1 MVNYEC
7 DGLGYKTSSTKGER
21 CCPSCGSTNF
31 VMDECKCELVCSN
44 CGLVIDDEFIQYGP

>member
-1 MVNYEC
+1 MVNYDC

-21 CCPSCGSTNF
+21 CCPCCGSTNF
-31 VMDECKCELVCSN
+31 VMDDCKCELVCSK